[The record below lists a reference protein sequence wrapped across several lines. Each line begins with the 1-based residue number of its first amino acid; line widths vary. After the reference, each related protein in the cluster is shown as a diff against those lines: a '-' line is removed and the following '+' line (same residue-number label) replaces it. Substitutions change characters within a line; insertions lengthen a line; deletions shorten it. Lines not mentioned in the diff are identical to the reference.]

1 MCVCCP
7 AAAFL
12 ARQCFSWWVFQHC
25 MAWRIQSS
33 CQLGVGFVCVCVGG
47 GITQSKLLLLPLLLL
62 LLLLLLVVL
71 CVGYGVY
78 GWIDEWVLE

>member
-1 MCVCCP
+1 MCVC
-7 AAAFL
+7 
-12 ARQCFSWWVFQHC
+12 V
-25 MAWRIQSS
+25 
-33 CQLGVGFVCVCVGG
+33 G